1 MSDVTRIGFVGA
13 GMMAEA
19 IARGLLSAR
28 ANPDA
33 LCASDPDELRRA
45 VFREMGIRCE
55 ADNRLIVGG
64 CDVIILAVKPFLMAD
79 VISDLADSVRPDQT
93 IISIAAGITT
103 SAIEQA
109 LRSDAPVVRAMPN
122 TPCLVGEGAIA
133 IAPGR
138 RASHSHMDLAAGI
151 LGASGKVVRVTEDRM
166 DAVTGLSGSGPAYV
180 YMFIEALTVGGVREG
195 LSRDAALSLAAQT
208 VLGAAKMVIET
219 GEHPA
224 VLRDRVTTP
233 AGTTIEGIA
242 SLEDDEFRS
251 AVMGAVSAAAQRS
264 REIGK
269 SSMR

>member
-1 MSDVTRIGFVGA
+1 MSDVARIGFIGA

-19 IARGLLSAR
+19 IACGLLKSGAS
-28 ANPDA
+28 PDF
-33 LCASDPDELRRA
+33 LCASDPDERRCA
-45 VFREMGIRCE
+45 AFREMGIRCE
-55 ADNRLIVGG
+55 ADNRSVAA
-64 CDVIILAVKPFLMAD
+64 CSDAIILAVKPFLIAD
-79 VISDLADSVRPDQT
+79 VISGVADSIRPDQM

-103 SAIEQA
+103 SAIEQS
-109 LRSDAPVVRAMPN
+109 LRTDAPVVRAMPN

-133 IAPGR
+133 IAPGLY
-138 RASHSHMDLAAGI
+138 AAQSHMDLAAGI
-151 LGASGKVVRVTEDRM
+151 LGASGTVVRVSEDKM

-180 YMFIEALTVGGVREG
+180 YMFIEALAAGGVREG
-195 LSRDAALSLAAQT
+195 LAREAALTLAAQT

-224 VLRDRVTTP
+224 VLRDKVTTP

-251 AVMGAVSAAAQRS
+251 AVMGAVSAASERS

-269 SSMR
+269 SFNK